1 MEVIGYTRVSTSEQF
16 DSGAGLEA
24 QRAAI
29 ESECA
34 RRGWELVAIYEDT
47 ASGKSLDRPGV
58 RDALAALEGASVRRA
73 SRASGEATAVEAGKA
88 GSSTAERRAE
98 GLVVAKLDRLSRSL
112 MDFAGLMER
121 SRKQG
126 WSLIALDL
134 GVDTTTPSGEMI
146 ANVLATFAQFE
157 RRLIGQRTREAL
169 AVKRSQ
175 GVQLGRPRSM
185 PDDLR
190 ARLHDLRASGM
201 SYNAIARLLN
211 EEGVSTAQG
220 GQSWHASTVTKALR
234 PV

>member
-29 ESECA
+29 EGECA
-34 RRGWELVAIYEDT
+34 RRGWELLAVYEDV

-58 RDALAALEGASVRRA
+58 RDALAAVEG
-73 SRASGEATAVEAGKA
+73 GEAG
-88 GSSTAERRAE
+88 

-112 MDFAGLMER
+112 MDFAGLMEQ
-121 SRKQG
+121 SRKQR

-134 GVDTTTPSGEMI
+134 GVDTTTPSGEMV
-146 ANVLATFAQFE
+146 ANVLATFSQFE
-157 RRLIGQRTREAL
+157 RRLIGQRTKEAL

-234 PV
+234 PI